1 MKNGSSTGQS
11 SPNQTGEESKK
22 IVDGAATVLGKISG
36 EIKERIGE
44 KWSKSN

>member
-1 MKNGSSTGQS
+1 MVVLLVNPRQIKLVK
-11 SPNQTGEESKK
+11 SPKK